1 MLVITDQQ
9 EPRDQATALL
19 AYLLGALPPEALVQR
34 YLEWSR
40 RSEDGGLDLP
50 MLCLRYP
57 WLIGVLEPFGGA
69 GSLRQQRLKRCLIGA
84 LSIVEASPVGAK
96 LLVAGNYRH
105 PLLTLLK
112 IFAMGIVELLVL
124 PVRVVTTL
132 LRLL

>member
-19 AYLLGALPPEALVQR
+19 AYLLGALPPEVLVQR
-34 YLEWSR
+34 YLDWSQQF
-40 RSEDGGLDLP
+40 EDGGLDLP

-57 WLIGVLEPFGGA
+57 WLIGTLEPFGGA
-69 GSLRQQRLKRCLIGA
+69 GSVRQQSLKRCLVGA
-84 LSIVEASPVGAK
+84 LSILEASPVGAK
-96 LLVAGNYRH
+96 ILVEGNHRH
-105 PLLTLLK
+105 PLLTVLS
-112 IFAMGIVELLVL
+112 IFAMGVVELLIL